1 MALTIQELYDNT
13 REKYNLTLLSGH
25 NALDYVLT
33 WVHMIEDT
41 TVAEFFWGNEMVVTG
56 GYAAHTEEQL
66 LQMIDVLM
74 EHRCAGLVIN
84 VGMYVLEVPPAVVEY
99 CNRHNF
105 PLMTMPW
112 NMSMTEFVRECCSLI
127 NKSTRDEEAMA
138 AAVIHA
144 IRSPNDAGS
153 VRPQLED
160 LFHEEDGFRI
170 LAIWTRLSG
179 AERNVMTQRST
190 LRLHTAMHPYNF
202 PYLVFRHE
210 RSFLVLLNRTDPV
223 VADEIAGRILELV
236 HTALPQLPIY
246 IGISDPAA
254 SLEQLS
260 DCFHQAFSAQ
270 RRAALQQIEI
280 VRFRDM
286 GFYKLLYSVPD
297 DALLTGYFHEMMD
310 PLLNFDARHNSN
322 YVETLC
328 RYLLLDGSLQ
338 RVAQDMFTHR
348 NTVNYRMGKI
358 REILDCPLETQSQ
371 RLPYLIAYHAAVI
384 MKQLPDYEAEG

>member
-13 REKYNLTLLSGH
+13 KSKYNLTLLSGH

-33 WVHMIEDT
+33 WVHMLEDT
-41 TVAEFFWGNEMVVTG
+41 AVAEFFWGNEMVVTG
-56 GYAAHTEEQL
+56 GYAAQTEEQL
-66 LQMIDVLM
+66 LHMIDVLM
-74 EHRCAGLVIN
+74 EHRCAALVIN

-99 CNRHNF
+99 CKEKNF

-112 NMSMTEFVRECCSLI
+112 TMSMTEFVRECCSLI

-144 IRSPNDAGS
+144 IRSPSDVGS

-170 LAIWTRLSG
+170 LAAWTELSG
-179 AERNVMTQRST
+179 ADRNVLTQRST

-202 PYLVFRHE
+202 PYLVFRLE
-210 RSFLVLLNRTDPV
+210 RRFLILLNRTDPQ
-223 VADEIAGRILELV
+223 VADEIAQRILGLV
-236 HTALPQLPIY
+236 HTALPQLPIH
-246 IGISDPAA
+246 IGISEPAA

-260 DCFHQAFSAQ
+260 NSFHQAISAQ

-297 DALLTGYFHEMMD
+297 TSLLTAYYHEMME
-310 PLLNFDARHNSN
+310 PLLRFDAQHNSN

-338 RVAQDMFTHR
+338 GVAQAMYTHR

-358 REILDCPLETQSQ
+358 RELLDCPLETQSQ

-384 MKQLPDYEAEG
+384 MKQLPDYEAES